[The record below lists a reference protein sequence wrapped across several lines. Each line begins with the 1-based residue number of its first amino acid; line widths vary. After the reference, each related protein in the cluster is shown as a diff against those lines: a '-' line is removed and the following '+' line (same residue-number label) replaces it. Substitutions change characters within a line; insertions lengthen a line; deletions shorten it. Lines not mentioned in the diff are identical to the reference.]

1 MKSLLTLFSS
11 ALVALALTTGV
22 ATAQSPIPLDQLRL
36 KNERV
41 LQTPYWWAWGKP
53 DDDVKRPLNVLTEA
67 DAQRMIQAYG
77 EPYLAFFAARGD
89 MFYEP
94 GTIITQVFTSTLS
107 VKLPPF
113 DEFRYDRDRGY
124 QAPNMQRRVDVLYLA
139 PTYAMRETVTNTI
152 RYRSPNEEGSSV
164 SLVAE
169 DSPYNRYRFVI
180 EDYAN
185 DRIVGVNLNRNREVV
200 ECELIARAILERPIT
215 VWSSPVLPL
224 NNLDRFEVRRH
235 KQSGVYEIKYGY
247 FIYDYSSAV
256 VFEPK
261 RLRPLIA
268 QHSTPLANN
277 KNNDFVSWSSQFAYD
292 QPIPDFL
299 SSPACRANR
308 AVQTGVP
315 AQLDALFGG
324 QVPGVVR
331 IAHVN
336 KDVMNGQT
344 HLRFSLVADRSLEE
358 TAGAVKAALERG
370 LKVTITPAQ
379 TKRET
384 EYKLP
389 KVSYVLFSISRFVKV
404 DAIALDANKTLVR
417 GWVTQ

>member
-1 MKSLLTLFSS
+1 MKSLLTLFTS
-11 ALVALALTTGV
+11 ALVALALTTST
-22 ATAQSPIPLDQLRL
+22 AAAQSPIPLDQLRL

-94 GTIITQVFTSTLS
+94 GTIITQVFTTTLS
-107 VKLPPF
+107 VRLPAF
-113 DEFRYDRDRGY
+113 DDSNFDRNRGY
-124 QAPNMQRRVDVLYLA
+124 RAPNMQRRVDVLYLA

-152 RYRSPNEEGSSV
+152 RYRSPNEEGSNV
-164 SLVAE
+164 TLVAE

-185 DRIVGVNLNRNREVV
+185 DRIVGVNLARNGDVA

-215 VWSSPVLPL
+215 VWALPVLPL
-224 NNLDRFEVRRH
+224 YEDAPIEVRRD
-235 KQSGVYEIKYGY
+235 KQSGAYELRYGY
-247 FIYDYSSAV
+247 FIYDYTTAV

-261 RLRPLIA
+261 RLRPLFA
-268 QHSTPLANN
+268 RHSTPAANN
-277 KNNDFVSWSSQFAYD
+277 KNNRFVSWSSRFAYD

-308 AVQTGVP
+308 AVQTGIP

-324 QVPGVVR
+324 QVPGAVR
-331 IAHVN
+331 IAHTN
-336 KDVMNGQT
+336 KDVVDGSS
-344 HLRFSLVADRSLEE
+344 HLRFSLVADRPLEE
-358 TAGAVKAALERG
+358 TVGAVKAALERG
-370 LKVTITPAQ
+370 LKVSITEAQ

-384 EYKLP
+384 EYNLP
-389 KVSYVLFSISRFVKV
+389 KVSFTLFSVNRFVKV
-404 DAIALDANKTLVR
+404 EAIALDANKTLVR
-417 GWVTQ
+417 GWVNE